1 MKISRCSEYAT
12 FGTHELSTN
21 MIKALKDRKACL
33 MANHGQVAFG
43 ENLSKA
49 FELAQEVENI
59 CHQYIIA
66 LKMGEPKNLS
76 LAEMKKIL
84 EKVKNYKKAVSYM
97 TKVGEHITLDIIGTT
112 KEYDPSV
119 FEKVINDIA
128 KAAKVTILNI
138 SKYKF
143 EPQGF
148 TILALL
154 AESHISFHTFPE
166 KGIIS
171 FDFFTCG
178 KVSPSV
184 AIDIIKKE
192 FEHKRIVKKEFN
204 RDTKSLYHDIY
215 SSPGLQ
221 KSYVVNDV
229 LEDFKSKVGQH
240 IEILDLEQFGKSL
253 FIDGE
258 IQVAST
264 DEHLY
269 SSTFVGSGLNLNKD
283 NERAAIIGGGDG
295 GVARECISKNF
306 NFIDWYE
313 LDPEVVDVCN
323 KHLGDIGKKATE
335 KNSVK
340 CVWGD
345 AFESIKSVSDDTY
358 DHIFVDLNDD
368 QFCIDLAAKNM
379 DSLVRILKP
388 KGVITAQVG
397 SQDKKP
403 QQVENWL
410 NVFNQNFGNAKL
422 SRVYIPSFD
431 CSWNFSSSI
440 NH

>member
-1 MKISRCSEYAT
+1 M
-12 FGTHELSTN
+12 
-21 MIKALKDRKACL
+21 
-33 MANHGQVAFG
+33 V
-43 ENLSKA
+43 
-49 FELAQEVENI
+49 
-59 CHQYIIA
+59 
-66 LKMGEPKNLS
+66 
-76 LAEMKKIL
+76 
-84 EKVKNYKKAVSYM
+84 
-97 TKVGEHITLDIIGTT
+97 KVGEHITVDIIGTN
-112 KEYDPSV
+112 KEYDPSIY
-119 FEKVINDIA
+119 EKVIKDIA
-128 KAAKVTILNI
+128 SAAKVTILNI

-166 KGIIS
+166 KGIVS

-178 KVSPSV
+178 KVSPSI
-184 AIDIIKKE
+184 ALDIIKKE
-192 FEHKRIVKKEFN
+192 FKYKRLSIKEFD
-204 RDTKSLYHDIY
+204 RDTNSLYHDIY
-215 SSPGLQ
+215 SSPGLK
-221 KSYVVNDV
+221 KSYIVKDV

-240 IEILDLEQFGKSL
+240 IEILELEQFGKAL
-253 FIDGE
+253 FIDNE
-258 IQVAST
+258 IQVAET

-269 SSTFVGSGLNLNKD
+269 SSTFVGAGLELNQV

-295 GVARECISKNF
+295 GVARECISKKF
-306 NFIDWYE
+306 NFIDWFE

-323 KHLGDIGKKATE
+323 KHLGDIGKKSTE

-345 AFESIKSVSDDTY
+345 AFESIKSIEDDTY

-403 QQVENWL
+403 KQVQNWM
-410 NVFNQNFGNAKL
+410 NVFNENFGNTKL

>member
-1 MKISRCSEYAT
+1 
-12 FGTHELSTN
+12 
-21 MIKALKDRKACL
+21 
-33 MANHGQVAFG
+33 
-43 ENLSKA
+43 
-49 FELAQEVENI
+49 
-59 CHQYIIA
+59 
-66 LKMGEPKNLS
+66 
-76 LAEMKKIL
+76 
-84 EKVKNYKKAVSYM
+84 M

-112 KEYDPSV
+112 QEYDPAIYESV
-119 FEKVINDIA
+119 IHKIA
-128 KAAKVTILNI
+128 KAAEVTILNI
-138 SKYKF
+138 SKYNFK
-143 EPQGF
+143 PQGF

-166 KGIIS
+166 KGVIS

-178 KVSPSV
+178 KIKPAI
-184 AIDIIKKE
+184 AIDIIKNE
-192 FEHKRIVKKEFN
+192 FKYKRIVKKEFN

-229 LEDFKSKVGQH
+229 IEDFRSKVGQH

-258 IQVAST
+258 IQVAAT

-269 SSTFVGSGLNLNKD
+269 SNTFVGAGLNLNSN
-283 NERAAIIGGGDG
+283 NEKAAIIGGGDG
-295 GVARECISKNF
+295 GIARECISKKF
-306 NFIDWYE
+306 SFIDWYE
-313 LDPEVVDVCN
+313 LDPEVVDVCI
-323 KHLGDIGKKATE
+323 KHLGDIGNKATE

-345 AFESIKSVSDDTY
+345 AFESIKSVKDDTY

-379 DSLVRILKP
+379 DSMIRILKP

-403 QQVENWL
+403 KQVDSWL
-410 NVFNQNFGNAKL
+410 NVFNHHFGNTKL

>member
-1 MKISRCSEYAT
+1 
-12 FGTHELSTN
+12 
-21 MIKALKDRKACL
+21 
-33 MANHGQVAFG
+33 
-43 ENLSKA
+43 
-49 FELAQEVENI
+49 
-59 CHQYIIA
+59 
-66 LKMGEPKNLS
+66 
-76 LAEMKKIL
+76 
-84 EKVKNYKKAVSYM
+84 M
-97 TKVGEHITLDIIGTT
+97 TKVGEHITLDIIGTK

-119 FEKVINDIA
+119 FERVINDIA
-128 KAAKVTILNI
+128 KAANVTILNV
-138 SKYKF
+138 SRYKF

-178 KVSPSV
+178 NISPSV
-184 AIDIIKKE
+184 AVEIIKKE
-192 FEHKRIVKKEFN
+192 FKHDRIVKKEFN
-204 RDTKSLYHDIY
+204 RDTKSLYRDIY

-253 FIDGE
+253 FIDNE
-258 IQVAST
+258 IQVATS

-269 SSTFVGSGLNLNKD
+269 SSTFVNAGLKLNKD
-283 NERAAIIGGGDG
+283 KENAAIIGGGDG
-295 GVARECISKNF
+295 GVARECISKGF
-306 NFIDWYE
+306 SFIDWFE
-313 LDPEVVDVCN
+313 LDSEVVDVCN
-323 KHLGDIGKKATE
+323 KHLGKIGNKSTE

-340 CVWGD
+340 CIWGD
-345 AFESIKSVSDDTY
+345 AFESIKSVEDDKY
-358 DHIFVDLNDD
+358 DKIFVDLNDD

-379 DSLVRILKP
+379 DSLIRILKP
-388 KGVITAQVG
+388 NGVITAQVG

-403 QQVENWL
+403 DQVEKWL
-410 NVFNQNFGNAKL
+410 DVFNKNFGNTTL
-422 SRVYIPSFD
+422 DRVYIPSFD

>member
-1 MKISRCSEYAT
+1 
-12 FGTHELSTN
+12 
-21 MIKALKDRKACL
+21 
-33 MANHGQVAFG
+33 
-43 ENLSKA
+43 
-49 FELAQEVENI
+49 
-59 CHQYIIA
+59 
-66 LKMGEPKNLS
+66 
-76 LAEMKKIL
+76 
-84 EKVKNYKKAVSYM
+84 M
-97 TKVGEHITLDIIGTT
+97 TKVGEHITLDIIGTIG
-112 KEYDPSV
+112 EYEPTHY
-119 FEKVINDIA
+119 EKVIHKIA
-128 KAAKVTILNI
+128 DSAKVTILNI

-178 KVSPSV
+178 KINPSIAV
-184 AIDIIKKE
+184 DIIKKE
-192 FEHKRIVKKEFN
+192 FKHKRIVKKEFN

-215 SSPGLQ
+215 SSSGLQ

-240 IEILDLEQFGKSL
+240 IEILELEQFGKSL

-258 IQVAST
+258 IQVATS

-269 SSTFVGSGLNLNKD
+269 SSTFVNAGLKLNKD
-283 NERAAIIGGGDG
+283 KEKAAIIGGGDG
-295 GVARECISKNF
+295 GVARECISKGF
-306 NFIDWYE
+306 SFIDWYE

-323 KHLGDIGKKATE
+323 KHLGDIGKKSTE

-340 CVWGD
+340 CIWGD
-345 AFESIKSVSDDTY
+345 AFESIKSVEDDKY
-358 DHIFVDLNDD
+358 DKIFVDLNDD

-379 DSLVRILKP
+379 ETLVRILKP
-388 KGVITAQVG
+388 NGVITAQVG

-403 QQVENWL
+403 EQVKKWMD
-410 NVFNQNFGNAKL
+410 VFNKNFGNTTL
-422 SRVYIPSFD
+422 DRVYIPSFD

>member
-1 MKISRCSEYAT
+1 MK
-12 FGTHELSTN
+12 
-21 MIKALKDRKACL
+21 
-33 MANHGQVAFG
+33 
-43 ENLSKA
+43 
-49 FELAQEVENI
+49 
-59 CHQYIIA
+59 
-66 LKMGEPKNLS
+66 
-76 LAEMKKIL
+76 
-84 EKVKNYKKAVSYM
+84 
-97 TKVGEHITLDIIGTT
+97 KVGEHITLDIIGTT
-112 KEYDPSV
+112 GEYDPLHY
-119 FEKVINDIA
+119 ENVIHKIA
-128 KAAKVTILNI
+128 KTAKVTILNI

-178 KVSPSV
+178 KINPSIAV
-184 AIDIIKKE
+184 DIIKKE
-192 FEHKRIVKKEFN
+192 FKHKRLVKKEFN
-204 RDTKSLYHDIY
+204 RDTKSLYYDIY

-240 IEILDLEQFGKSL
+240 IEILELEQFGKSL

-258 IQVAST
+258 IQVAAS

-269 SSTFVGSGLNLNKD
+269 SSTFVNAGLKLNKD
-283 NERAAIIGGGDG
+283 KEKAAIIGGGDG
-295 GVARECISKNF
+295 GVARECISKGF
-306 NFIDWYE
+306 SFIDWYE

-323 KHLGDIGKKATE
+323 KHLGDIGKKSTE

-345 AFESIKSVSDDTY
+345 AFESIKSVEDDKY
-358 DHIFVDLNDD
+358 DKIFVDLNDD
-368 QFCIDLAAKNM
+368 QFCIDLATKNM

-388 KGVITAQVG
+388 NGVITTQVG

-403 QQVENWL
+403 EQVKKWMD
-410 NVFNQNFGNAKL
+410 VFNKNFGNTTL
-422 SRVYIPSFD
+422 DRVYIPSFD